1 MRELSL
7 DAKIEAVL
15 FLLGEPVK
23 IDFLAKILEVDKN
36 EISEAILSLEK
47 NLENR
52 GICLIQKDEKI
63 MLATSPDAA
72 DITKKIIKE
81 KNEEELTKSMLEVLA
96 IVLYKGP
103 LSKIEI
109 DYVRGVNS
117 VFTLTET
124 FSKTSSKDTPL

>member
-81 KNEEELTKSMLEVLA
+81 KNEEELTK
-96 IVLYKGP
+96 
-103 LSKIEI
+103 
-109 DYVRGVNS
+109 
-117 VFTLTET
+117 
-124 FSKTSSKDTPL
+124 